1 MTSLLAACTGSS
13 VLIPAIAE
21 IMPVTDII
29 VSVIDLSLQLHEG
42 HIGRAELR

>member
-1 MTSLLAACTGSS
+1 MTNLLEPVQATS
-13 VLIPAIAE
+13 VLIPATAE